1 MGFFDSV
8 SNSLNRG
15 VNTVSRSG
23 KTAQLNMQINELMKQ
38 RQNMAAQLGAS
49 LYDVTKGNP
58 AFTAGREPLY
68 NGIASIDVQR
78 AALEAQIEQIKAEQ
92 AAETAA
98 AQTYRCPN
106 CGSVV
111 SATDLFCRGCGLP
124 IAQVMAAQA
133 QAAPVM
139 APVPG
144 GRTCPTC
151 GAPMGPDD
159 VFCMNCGTRVDAP
172 APASAPAPV
181 PASAPAVASEPV
193 VVPTAEPAPAPE
205 PTPVAAAPQVQAEQ
219 NAPVQAP
226 EPAPAIEADDSG
238 LTVMPAEAEAAP
250 ATPAPNV
257 CPNCGAEVAPGEK
270 FCFSCGHKLG

>member
-1 MGFFDSV
+1 MGFLDNV

-49 LYDVTKGNP
+49 LYDITKGNP

-68 NGIASIDVQR
+68 NGIASIDAQR
-78 AALEAQIEQIKAEQ
+78 ASLEAQIEQIKAEQ

-124 IAQVMAAQA
+124 L
-133 QAAPVM
+133 P
-139 APVPG
+139 
-144 GRTCPTC
+144 R
-151 GAPMGPDD
+151 
-159 VFCMNCGTRVDAP
+159 
-172 APASAPAPV
+172 
-181 PASAPAVASEPV
+181 
-193 VVPTAEPAPAPE
+193 
-205 PTPVAAAPQVQAEQ
+205 
-219 NAPVQAP
+219 
-226 EPAPAIEADDSG
+226 
-238 LTVMPAEAEAAP
+238 
-250 ATPAPNV
+250 
-257 CPNCGAEVAPGEK
+257 
-270 FCFSCGHKLG
+270 